1 MLIDD
6 VFGELDPDR
15 RNALM
20 AAWPEESQKLITATH
35 LDWLDERFGDIHR
48 LHVEEATVGLS
59 DGVRNVV
66 DHEGG
71 ARCPCCGVRAGQ

>member
-48 LHVEEATVGLS
+48 LHVEEATVG
-59 DGVRNVV
+59 
-66 DHEGG
+66 
-71 ARCPCCGVRAGQ
+71 